1 MKLPSS
7 SWVIIRWAVVSALFA
22 VTVAIAVDQ
31 VKTRDE
37 AAIVAEAAVSAS
49 KEEQRKVNTE
59 NGKLRLQ
66 LNEALGKLGQLGVAA
81 KNLDEARE
89 MQIDALVAQNTALKN
104 YAVAEETS
112 PPERAVARPYAFA
125 PPAPIPIEIPGEA
138 APAPWY
144 PLATSVVT
152 KRIKDDAV
160 LKWKDNYAMVN
171 HEIERQSKGYN
182 ELLAYYKTANPVV
195 KDLLAKAAAK
205 WENNYAQTAYEVER
219 QLEAKRKLDGR

>member
-1 MKLPSS
+1 MPIS
-7 SWVIIRWAVVSALFA
+7 SWAFIRWAVVSVLFA
-22 VTVAIAVDQ
+22 GTVAIAVDL

-37 AAIVAEAAVSAS
+37 AVVVLEAAARAS
-49 KEEQRKVNTE
+49 KEEERKANAE
-59 NGKLRLQ
+59 IGKLRMRLDD
-66 LNEALGKLGQLGVAA
+66 ALGKLGQLAVAA

-89 MQIDALVAQNTALKN
+89 KQIDALVAQNVVLNNHVVT
-104 YAVAEETS
+104 EETS
-112 PPERAVARPYAFA
+112 PPQRAAARPYAFA